1 MRGDGKWG
9 SSLVHKNKFIE
20 SLSYTNAPIKPQNRQ
35 FFKKEKK
42 RKGKTHPQYYLQ
54 KCKEYEKESR
64 DWIKKN
70 KKKIRE
76 QPPTILPAE
85 MHRISRESRDYEFS
99 KKKKK
104 RALVLTYVFSWR
116 MKLEKLQCLKY
127 FGRRLVESWWE
138 SQTMKLLRAWLHE
151 TIESVA
157 GSSTMSNVFVR
168 KGGGPESCNPSIG
181 WGEEIEDELP
191 PISSS
196 SSFTLTTSMAFS
208 YNR

>member
-1 MRGDGKWG
+1 MQKIWKG
-9 SSLVHKNKFIE
+9 V
-20 SLSYTNAPIKPQNRQ
+20 
-35 FFKKEKK
+35 K
-42 RKGKTHPQYYLQ
+42 RL
-54 KCKEYEKESR
+54 
-64 DWIKKN
+64 WIKKKK

-99 KKKKK
+99 EKRKRKK
-104 RALVLTYVFSWR
+104 RALVLTYVLSWR

-196 SSFTLTTSMAFS
+196 SSFTLTPSMAFS